1 MALELSNYLQAA
13 FIYLLAIEFKFKLSK
28 DLQKWGYDVA
38 AKRSEG
44 LPREV
49 AEDET
54 ATQDSPAFNDTTEV
68 VLESNYG
75 NS

>member
-1 MALELSNYLQAA
+1 MLALELSNYLQAA

-49 AEDET
+49 AVDEALPKITPPLT
-54 ATQDSPAFNDTTEV
+54 ARPKVS
-68 VLESNYG
+68 
-75 NS
+75 